1 MFCKKGVLRNF
12 TNLTG
17 KLLCESL
24 LFNKVTGLSPVTVL
38 KKRLWHECFPVNF
51 AKFLR
56 TSFFTELGRLEEKGA
71 VHEKKIIFKPEQI
84 RMLKTLNVA
93 QSDHITI
100 CMFIKIL
107 NHIYDHNYL
116 LFINQRI
123 SINWG
128 TKLIYVD
135 TNKGAQGF
143 DIALT
148 YLPLRLER
156 EETLKYRCVCRSPYG
171 KV

>member
-12 TNLTG
+12 TNFTG
-17 KLLCESL
+17 KSLCQSL
-24 LFNKVTGLSPVTVL
+24 LFNKVTGLNPATVL
-38 KKRLWHECFPVNF
+38 KKRLWHGCFPVNF

-56 TSFFTELGRLEEKGA
+56 TPFFTELGRLEEKGA
-71 VHEKKIIFKPEQI
+71 VHEKNIIFKPEQI

-100 CMFIKIL
+100 SIFIRIL
-107 NHIYDHNYL
+107 NHIYGHNYL
-116 LFINQRI
+116 FFINQCI

-135 TNKGAQGF
+135 TNKGGQGF

-148 YLPLRLER
+148 YLPLRLES
-156 EETLKYRCVCRSPYG
+156 EEALKYRCVCRSPYG

>member
-116 LFINQRI
+116 FFINQRI